1 MAGQDVTQET
11 EKYAEWAALANT
23 AHTAYFSFSCGTSWY
38 GNSTGEIPLFSRADI
53 SDVMNLLED
62 TNVRANFKTYGTS
75 EYYVMMSMIRLID
88 MITGSEREDYKP
100 ELVEKQK
107 KMHTLLQD
115 ISKRLADDVRNVDP
129 SMVKEIVAQV
139 TARWTIMQRKFANDS
154 AGFITGSIEG
164 TRMKRKNA
172 AKS

>member
-1 MAGQDVTQET
+1 MI
-11 EKYAEWAALANT
+11 
-23 AHTAYFSFSCGTSWY
+23 FSTSKECV
-38 GNSTGEIPLFSRADI
+38 GRHSSGEITVYGLFTLYLRADI
-53 SDVMNLLED
+53 GDVMNLLED
-62 TNVRANFKTYGTS
+62 QNVRTNFKLYGKR

-115 ISKRLADDVRNVDP
+115 ISKKLSDDPRNVDP

-154 AGFITGSIEG
+154 TSFITGSIEG
-164 TRMKRKNA
+164 KKRISNIA

>member
-23 AHTAYFSFSCGTSWY
+23 AHTAYFSFSWY

>member
-1 MAGQDVTQET
+1 MKLLYIGVYPVYGLFT
-11 EKYAEWAALANT
+11 L
-23 AHTAYFSFSCGTSWY
+23 YF
-38 GNSTGEIPLFSRADI
+38 RADI
-53 SDVMNLLED
+53 GDVMNLLED
-62 TNVRANFKTYGTS
+62 RNVRANFKIYGKR

-115 ISKRLADDVRNVDP
+115 ISKKLSDDPRNVDP

-139 TARWTIMQRKFANDS
+139 TARWTIMQRKFASDS
-154 AGFITGSIEG
+154 SFITGSIEG
-164 TRMKRKNA
+164 KKMISKIA

>member
-1 MAGQDVTQET
+1 
-11 EKYAEWAALANT
+11 
-23 AHTAYFSFSCGTSWY
+23 
-38 GNSTGEIPLFSRADI
+38 
-53 SDVMNLLED
+53 MNLLED
-62 TNVRANFKTYGTS
+62 RNVRANFKIYGKR

-115 ISKRLADDVRNVDP
+115 ISKKLSDDPRNVDP

-139 TARWTIMQRKFANDS
+139 TARWTIMQRKFASDS
-154 AGFITGSIEG
+154 SFITGSIEG
-164 TRMKRKNA
+164 KKMISKIA